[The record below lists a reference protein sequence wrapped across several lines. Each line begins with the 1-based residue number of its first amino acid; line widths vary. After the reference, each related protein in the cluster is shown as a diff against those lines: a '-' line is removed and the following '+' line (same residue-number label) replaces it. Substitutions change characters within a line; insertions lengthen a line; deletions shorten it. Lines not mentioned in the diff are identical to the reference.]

1 MKLSRR
7 EAQMQFF
14 DLADTAILVAVMT
27 FAMMVVSLSAYR
39 LTH

>member
-1 MKLSRR
+1 
-7 EAQMQFF
+7 MQFF